1 MTSSNLMFIEITW
14 KIICI
19 TLDQG
24 DFDRRFRESH
34 ARELETWKLEANY
47 RCPAWQGD
55 GPSKEG
61 QFRDCFDFSV

>member
-14 KIICI
+14 KITCI

-24 DFDRRFRESH
+24 DFDRRSRIFPSQVS
-34 ARELETWKLEANY
+34 WKLGNY
-47 RCPAWQGD
+47 PMAWQGD

-61 QFRDCFDFSV
+61 QFRDCFDFSS